1 MTWENGEGSK
11 LHFRR
16 AQPSETRELSAWIAA
31 HHYLGCC
38 PAGFVNLYEFTEGR
52 ELIGGM
58 LLGRP
63 SAQQYNPDKILQLHR
78 MFFID
83 ETERFVESQ
92 GLAIMRKHVRVWIP
106 QIKGLLSYSDPSEGH
121 EGTVYEADNWC
132 PLGMTEEPWG
142 FGWNSRE
149 GRKEEKHSKKM
160 RWFRTP

>member
-1 MTWENGEGSK
+1 M
-11 LHFRR
+11 HFRR

-132 PLGMTEEPWG
+132 PLGMTEEPRG